1 MLVHLITMNHLI
13 DLKSG
18 DQAGFIDNHAALL
31 WFAPKRSLHGENLII
46 RLVHDFEDIAVA
58 TLTNLFNFLVYFH
71 RVLLNDIY
79 FLINVTHGLKNRS

>member
-13 DLKSG
+13 DLKSC
-18 DQAGFIDNHAALL
+18 DQAGFIDDHAALG

-46 RLVHDFEDIAVA
+46 RLAPYFEDIAVA
-58 TLTNLFNFLVYFH
+58 TLTNLFNFLVNFH

-79 FLINVTHGLKNRS
+79 FLIHVTYGLKDWS